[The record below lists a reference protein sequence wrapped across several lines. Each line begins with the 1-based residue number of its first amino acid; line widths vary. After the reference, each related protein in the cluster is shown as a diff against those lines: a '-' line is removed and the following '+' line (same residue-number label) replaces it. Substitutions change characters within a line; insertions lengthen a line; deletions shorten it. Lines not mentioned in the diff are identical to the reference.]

1 MSLMREGIVKI
12 ADLRPRKHARA
23 KRLVS
28 LRDAL
33 CFVADTA
40 EAAWLTER
48 GFEKLGGEIVTS
60 DARSVWKILGHR
72 LVRVP
77 GLLLRREVTISTLD
91 LYVFLLI
98 VGKTTVS
105 GSVLRLLGGDQPALS
120 CASRCEPNP
129 HPKSNEAAQDNQRLQ
144 IAN

>member
-1 MSLMREGIVKI
+1 MTREACRVTLLRLHFFRIGLASFDLLVTVSAARAFARLELRTVGRARHRCDAKIIRQNFAMSLMREGIVKI

-77 GLLLRREVTISTLD
+77 GLLL
-91 LYVFLLI
+91 
-98 VGKTTVS
+98 S
-105 GSVLRLLGGDQPALS
+105 G
-120 CASRCEPNP
+120 
-129 HPKSNEAAQDNQRLQ
+129 
-144 IAN
+144 